1 MDSYAYVFSYGE
13 VFQIKFNS
21 LLSLSV
27 LPFVLA
33 LGITGCQIQPST
45 DSSETVDEEE
55 SNDTMQN
62 SGVKKGDEHLTV
74 GDSVGDLLTHPA
86 FQGFENQLMPRNDS
100 SYDEEMLLRDIGRL
114 MPYHNHVDP
123 ETVVNSLNHM
133 VDEIDAGNKIFYD
146 FYSAEQ
152 KQEDQSR
159 TNTGLF
165 FFRGDPGAP
174 FAIISPGGGFS
185 YVGSLH
191 EGFPYAQEL
200 SNRGYNA
207 FVLNYR
213 VGGEDIATEDLSAA
227 ISYIVENAEELEVSV
242 EDYSVWGSSAG
253 ARMAA
258 NAGSFKKDG
267 FIAPNTIVMAYTA
280 HQNFSE
286 NDPPTFVTASKSDR
300 IVNVDAVKNRVA
312 NLRNAGIDVEYLQFD
327 NVGHGFGLGTGT
339 DAEGWI
345 DEAISFWEKQMKA
358 S

>member
-1 MDSYAYVFSYGE
+1 MDSHAYVFSYGE
-13 VFQIKFNS
+13 VFQIKFNG
-21 LLSLSV
+21 LLNLSV
-27 LPFVLA
+27 LSLILA
-33 LGITGCQIQPST
+33 MGITGCQVQPST
-45 DSSETVDEEE
+45 NPSETGDEEE

-62 SGVKKGDEHLTV
+62 DAEKKGNEHLTV
-74 GDSVGDLLTHPA
+74 DDSVGDLLSHPA
-86 FQGFENQLMPRNDS
+86 FQGFQNHLMPRNDHN
-100 SYDEEMLLRDIGRL
+100 YDEDILLRDIDRL
-114 MPYHNHVDP
+114 LPYHSHVDP
-123 ETVVNSLNHM
+123 ETVVTSLNHM
-133 VDEIDAGNKIFYD
+133 VDEIDANKKVFYD

-152 KQEDQSR
+152 KQQDQSL

-185 YVGSLH
+185 YVGSFH
-191 EGFPYAQEL
+191 EGFPYAVEL

-213 VGGEDIATEDLSAA
+213 VGGENIATEDLIAA
-227 ISYIVENAEELEVSV
+227 ISYIVENSEELEVSV

-258 NAGSFKKDG
+258 NAGSFIKDG
-267 FIAPNTIVMAYTA
+267 FIAPNTLVMAYTA

-300 IVNVDAVKNRVA
+300 IVNVEAVKNRVA